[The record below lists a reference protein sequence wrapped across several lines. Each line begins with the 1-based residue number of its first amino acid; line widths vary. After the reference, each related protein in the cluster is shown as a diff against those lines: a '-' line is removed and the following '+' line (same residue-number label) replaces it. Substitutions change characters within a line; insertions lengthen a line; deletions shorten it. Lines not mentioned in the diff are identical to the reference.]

1 MESFRN
7 RQFYNPSAKIDNS
20 VTNSFIDLCAVRYLP
35 QQNTSIMKHL
45 ITLAIFLFT
54 IAGFSQNTI
63 SGKVTDQK
71 GLPVPGA
78 NVFIEGTYDGASSD
92 ENGNFSFTT
101 DSTGNQMLVIS
112 VLVFETRKILIDV
125 ANYKDKT
132 IKMRE
137 SVNSL
142 DAVIVTAGTF
152 EAGDKARVSV
162 LKPLDIV
169 TTAGSAGDIVAALQT
184 LPGTQTVGE
193 SGRLFVRGGEAD
205 ETQTFV
211 DGIRVAQPY
220 GSTTDNLPTRGR
232 FSPFLFSGISFSTGG
247 YSAEYG
253 EALSSVLLLNTQDE
267 PDQNKTDISLMTVGL
282 GLGHTQK
289 WAKSSLSVNAAYID
303 LAPYQKAI
311 PQNVDWNRP
320 YQGLSGETVYRY
332 GFNNGLFKLYAAFDA
347 SRFDINQE
355 NINHPLVKDR
365 VNLEN
370 NNFYLNASYKGNFA
384 GNWQLTTGLS
394 YGYGQNKIGFN
405 RNDIENVEN
414 ASQLKLKFRKSFS
427 DRFKLSFGADY
438 FITQF
443 DEDYN
448 PFFGT
453 NSNSGY
459 DANIAALYAEADI
472 FFSKKFAAKVGVRAS
487 NNNLLDE
494 TVVVPR
500 VSVAYKVAKS
510 SQFSLAYGEFTQA
523 PKQDYLKYSK
533 LFESEKA
540 SHYILNFQY
549 SKDRQTFRAETYYKD
564 YRDLVKF
571 DSIAAPVYGTV
582 YNNNGSG
589 YAAGLDLFW
598 RDGKSFKNLEYWI
611 SYSYIDTERNYRDF
625 PYAVTPNFVADHT
638 LSIVGKYWIND
649 WKSQLGL
656 TNSFSTGRP
665 YNNPNQ
671 TQFMDGKTKAYNNVS
686 FSWAY
691 LLSQQKILYF
701 SISNVLGTQ
710 NVYGYEYA
718 NNRNLNGV
726 YDRKAI
732 TPTADRFFF
741 VGFFWT
747 ISQDKKTNQLD
758 NL

>member
-1 MESFRN
+1 MKN
-7 RQFYNPSAKIDNS
+7 FYLLLLLFSA
-20 VTNSFIDLCAVRYLP
+20 VA
-35 QQNTSIMKHL
+35 
-45 ITLAIFLFT
+45 
-54 IAGFSQNTI
+54 FSQNTI

-71 GLPVPGA
+71 GNPVPGA
-78 NVFIEGTYDGASSD
+78 NVFIEGTYDGTSSD
-92 ENGNFSFTT
+92 ENGSFSFTT
-101 DSTGNQMLVIS
+101 DTTGNQMLVIS
-112 VLVFETRKILIDV
+112 SLIFETQKILIDV
-125 ANYKDKT
+125 TDYKDKT
-132 IKMRE
+132 VKLRE
-137 SVNSL
+137 SVNSI

-169 TTAGSAGDIVAALQT
+169 TTAGSLGDVVAALQT

-220 GSTTDNLPTRGR
+220 GSTTNNLPTRGR

-247 YSAEYG
+247 YSAEFG

-267 PDQNKTDISLMTVGL
+267 PDQSKTDVSLMTVGL
-282 GLGHTQK
+282 GIGNTQK
-289 WAKSSLSVNAAYID
+289 WSKSSLSVNVAYID

-332 GFNNGLFKLYAAFDA
+332 GFANGLFKMYAAFDA

-355 NINHPLVKDR
+355 NVNHPRIKDR

-370 NNFYLNASYKGNFA
+370 NNFYLNASYKGNF
-384 GNWQLTTGLS
+384 GSNWQLTSGLS
-394 YGYGQNKIGFN
+394 YGYSRNMIGFN
-405 RNDIENVEN
+405 RDDIDNVEN
-414 ASQLKLKFRKSFS
+414 ASQLKLKLKKSFS
-427 DRFKLSFGADY
+427 DRFKLSVGADY

-443 DEDYN
+443 DEDYH

-453 NSNSGY
+453 AATSGY
-459 DANIAALYAEADI
+459 NANIAALYSEADI

-487 NNNLLDE
+487 HNDLLEE

-500 VSVAYKVAKS
+500 ASLAYKVGKA
-510 SQFSLAYGEFTQA
+510 SQLSLAYGEFTQA
-523 PKQDYLKYSK
+523 PKQEYLKYSK
-533 LFESEKA
+533 FFESERA

-571 DSIAAPVYGTV
+571 DTLVAQYSPMH

-589 YAAGLDLFW
+589 YAAGLDIFW
-598 RDGKSFKNLEYWI
+598 RDGKTFKNLEYWI
-611 SYSYIDTERNYRDF
+611 SYSYIDSERNYRDY
-625 PYAVTPNFVADHT
+625 PYAVTPSFVADHN
-638 LSIVGKYWIND
+638 LSVVGKYWIND

-665 YNNPNQ
+665 YNNPNE
-671 TQFMDGKTKAYNNVS
+671 TQFMNGKTRAYNNVS

-691 LLSQQKILYF
+691 LLTQQKILYF

-710 NVYGYEYA
+710 NVFGYEYA
-718 NNRNLNGV
+718 DSKNLNGV
-726 YDRKAI
+726 YDRRAI

-747 ISQDKKTNQLD
+747 ISQDKKSNQLD